1 MKSVDL
7 VTEVTDQELNGAVGA
22 RSGGL
27 FTVPVRRPW
36 VTSAPS
42 PTSAGASS
50 AATGRHVQRRP
61 TQ

>member
-27 FTVPVRRPW
+27 FTVPG
-36 VTSAPS
+36 TSS
-42 PTSAGASS
+42 VGYFCTISYECWGFVC
-50 AATGRHVQRRP
+50 GNG
-61 TQ
+61 